1 MFDRISLLRHCLQD
15 DRECSVPNCLRYLT
29 NDRAQNCVLLSVITI
44 SEVPCWGKTFCENGS
59 HTDLFDL
66 LGKG

>member
-1 MFDRISLLRHCLQD
+1 M
-15 DRECSVPNCLRYLT
+15 
-29 NDRAQNCVLLSVITI
+29 NDCAQNSVLLSVITI
-44 SEVPCWGKTFCENGS
+44 LGVPCLGKIFCENAS